1 MNRMHEVL
9 AFQNVLAPQSVSAET
24 DTTSAYVDLSG
35 VDEVVF
41 LLSTAAL
48 GAGKSLTVKLLAA
61 SDSSGSD
68 AEEIGEATF
77 TDAVGTAPQLAV
89 VSCRPS
95 AAHGRYAAVKF
106 QHDGAAAVIC
116 GVAAA
121 AGQLH
126 RPAPNGWTLAV

>member
-1 MNRMHEVL
+1 MHRINEGL

-35 VDEVVF
+35 VEEAVF
-41 LLSTAAL
+41 LISTAAL
-48 GAGKSLTVKLLAA
+48 GAGK
-61 SDSSGSD
+61 SSGSD
-68 AEEIGEATF
+68 AEEIGEAVF

-95 AAHGRYAAVKF
+95 AAPGRYAAVKF

-121 AGQLH
+121 CKGRCL
-126 RPAPNGWTLAV
+126 PAENGWTLAV

>member
-1 MNRMHEVL
+1 MHRINEGL

-35 VDEVVF
+35 VEEAVF
-41 LLSTAAL
+41 LISTAAL
-48 GAGKSLTVKLLAA
+48 GAGKSLTVTLLAA
-61 SDSSGSD
+61 GDSSGSD
-68 AEEIGEATF
+68 AEEIGGAVF

-121 AGQLH
+121 CKGRCL
-126 RPAPNGWTLAV
+126 PAENGWTLAV